1 MFFTHLPD
9 MPSDMPA
16 EQIDQANEWLSS
28 NVATE
33 MWITAQVC
41 AEFKISQARLA
52 QLLKTNKIPGHIQ
65 LGSTHLYIMRYA
77 RPWFEAY
84 DMKVKS
90 RRSVQEAKA
99 TDKAAKKGTRTKK
112 DKEKWRTFTLYGTE
126 HRIPDEYINVHEY
139 WRREQVAGLKYL
151 NETGQTGQITEDSKA
166 FSQYLKDL
174 QKALGME

>member
-9 MPSDMPA
+9 MPLDMST
-16 EQIDQANEWLSS
+16 EQVDQANEWLSS

-84 DMKVKS
+84 AMRVQARASNKV
-90 RRSVQEAKA
+90 A
-99 TDKAAKKGTRTKK
+99 KAAKKGTRTKK
-112 DKEKWRTFTLYGTE
+112 DKEKWRTFTLYAKE
-126 HRIPDEYINVHEY
+126 YRIPDEYINVHEY

-151 NETGQTGQITEDSKA
+151 NETGQTGQITEDTKA